1 MRGRLAGGGFATGG
15 SSAAVYGPMTVAVAP
30 GWVVANVFAGLNGA
44 PANGRRSVFSSSIA
58 TNASLLTEAWML
70 FENFLVAHFAPGASE
85 SDATF
90 ELPCSIS
97 EEYHERPYT
106 SSDATV
112 DWNVS
117 FIAED
122 HRGETASATEP
133 NLRARQHGGQGPG
146 LGECLG
152 ERVRAAGRRPVLDL
166 Y

>member
-112 DWNVS
+112 D
-117 FIAED
+117 
-122 HRGETASATEP
+122 
-133 NLRARQHGGQGPG
+133 
-146 LGECLG
+146 
-152 ERVRAAGRRPVLDL
+152 
-166 Y
+166 